1 MYQAF
6 DISLTS
12 IGLLILFTFVVIMVF
27 MASRYHKFK
36 TNEYVIHLRNGKVK
50 SAGLGGKIIKL
61 PLLDDIIVI
70 PTTTRKTILNASEK
84 VLSKEYQDLRIV
96 GILYWKVSN
105 PTVAY
110 NAVVWD
116 PRSSDYVE
124 KVLST
129 ASEAIIRTT
138 AASLE
143 IEKIIRERASIIKIV
158 SDQLYNLTKDWGIVI
173 ESLEIVEVEVLDAN
187 LKRNME
193 AVKKVAE
200 EQKARMAAANSKEVY
215 RLRELEVEKMVGVAQ
230 EQTNLEIMLQAKK
243 KEISVQTEEKK
254 KMEIDA
260 EAYKTAE
267 ILKAQ
272 GDAEALRLQKQVKF
286 EAEAEAIRL
295 KMAAQAEGLQ
305 KQVDAL
311 SSGDERFMAVKLV
324 EILPQIF
331 ENINPDKM
339 IVMGEGKSAFN
350 SLANSILP
358 FMELIPSFVQGMKGV
373 YNKSELNGDGVE

>member
-6 DISLTS
+6 DISLAS

>member
-1 MYQAF
+1 
-6 DISLTS
+6 
-12 IGLLILFTFVVIMVF
+12 
-27 MASRYHKFK
+27 
-36 TNEYVIHLRNGKVK
+36 
-50 SAGLGGKIIKL
+50 
-61 PLLDDIIVI
+61 
-70 PTTTRKTILNASEK
+70 
-84 VLSKEYQDLRIV
+84 
-96 GILYWKVSN
+96 
-105 PTVAY
+105 
-110 NAVVWD
+110 
-116 PRSSDYVE
+116 
-124 KVLST
+124 
-129 ASEAIIRTT
+129 
-138 AASLE
+138 
-143 IEKIIRERASIIKIV
+143 
-158 SDQLYNLTKDWGIVI
+158 
-173 ESLEIVEVEVLDAN
+173 
-187 LKRNME
+187 
-193 AVKKVAE
+193 
-200 EQKARMAAANSKEVY
+200 
-215 RLRELEVEKMVGVAQ
+215 VAQ